1 MGRGFKLPGGGRW
14 GRGDGAKPRPAVAIA
29 MAVLVSNLASLDGR
43 SDWLEGVLLLAA
55 YLILAAGFF
64 FQSPS
69 IA

>member
-1 MGRGFKLPGGGRW
+1 L
-14 GRGDGAKPRPAVAIA
+14 VAITT
-29 MAVLVSNLASLDGR
+29 AVVVSNLASLDGR